1 MFIREIEYISPFDA
15 MEEATVNRILSEEED
30 TVNPPMYQSII
41 GIFLMIIGAV
51 CTNLGNNLMSLGHS
65 QQREI
70 DHYKAKQELKKQKSG
85 LSVDS
90 IDSEDRVK
98 IRTKEKI
105 TKKAK
110 DEILDSPVDLCEKIK
125 AHQTHQPLV
134 DEPSDLTNSS
144 TVLEMESTSRPRTN
158 SLGIIID
165 QDRDP
170 LPSLS
175 RIVHPCLPGKNLPNQ
190 LDRLVEKGEE
200 LLGVKASKTSIL
212 GRLDAVGKV
221 SPDGSGISCGLGSN
235 DRTKEESLGGYG
247 KAEKAGQSLDLEESF
262 GSVGS
267 SNNEYKLANG
277 IENDDEAPPE
287 KTWWFIGMCTFVFG
301 ALVVFLS
308 FGFAAQSLLAA
319 LESVQFVSNVFF
331 AKYIHKEEITRRI
344 VVSTLMIITGNVF
357 VVAFASHS
365 SHRLT
370 AAHIAETYTH
380 NIAFHVWMGIST
392 VLFFVCYFIWRR
404 YSTGRLERNEK
415 YWNHNHVE
423 SSCFIAYMALIGSQ
437 AVLHSKNLSMIMQ
450 HCIQGEN
457 QLKSNFSIVVW
468 VELAVWLLTAYLYC
482 GLINT
487 GLNLYPPA
495 FFIPVQAVFFALF
508 TIICGGI
515 YFYEFNFNV
524 LQTIMFSLGCFL
536 IFTGVWALAPD
547 RIELERYVIPQ
558 TSRVLAVDT
567 DDTLNETT
575 NKIVEN
581 VKKSRADEELTPR
594 IGVGYGA
601 GLILTPRDDV
611 MTGVQGV
618 GGKYTNMDS
627 DNSTVPTTSL
637 ELDSSPA
644 GSKYNLQKIDPVIN
658 LTNRPGT
665 EGTMQTWTSDD
676 RSSVTEGH
684 RTA

>member
-1 MFIREIEYISPFDA
+1 
-15 MEEATVNRILSEEED
+15 
-30 TVNPPMYQSII
+30 
-41 GIFLMIIGAV
+41 
-51 CTNLGNNLMSLGHS
+51 
-65 QQREI
+65 
-70 DHYKAKQELKKQKSG
+70 
-85 LSVDS
+85 
-90 IDSEDRVK
+90 
-98 IRTKEKI
+98 
-105 TKKAK
+105 
-110 DEILDSPVDLCEKIK
+110 
-125 AHQTHQPLV
+125 
-134 DEPSDLTNSS
+134 
-144 TVLEMESTSRPRTN
+144 
-158 SLGIIID
+158 
-165 QDRDP
+165 
-170 LPSLS
+170 
-175 RIVHPCLPGKNLPNQ
+175 
-190 LDRLVEKGEE
+190 
-200 LLGVKASKTSIL
+200 
-212 GRLDAVGKV
+212 
-221 SPDGSGISCGLGSN
+221 
-235 DRTKEESLGGYG
+235 
-247 KAEKAGQSLDLEESF
+247 
-262 GSVGS
+262 
-267 SNNEYKLANG
+267 
-277 IENDDEAPPE
+277 
-287 KTWWFIGMCTFVFG
+287 
-301 ALVVFLS
+301 
-308 FGFAAQSLLAA
+308 
-319 LESVQFVSNVFF
+319 
-331 AKYIHKEEITRRI
+331 
-344 VVSTLMIITGNVF
+344 
-357 VVAFASHS
+357 
-365 SHRLT
+365 
-370 AAHIAETYTH
+370 
-380 NIAFHVWMGIST
+380 
-392 VLFFVCYFIWRR
+392 
-404 YSTGRLERNEK
+404 
-415 YWNHNHVE
+415 
-423 SSCFIAYMALIGSQ
+423 MALIGSQ

-457 QLKSNFSIVVW
+457 QLNSNFSIVVW